1 MSCHDE
7 NEMFEPGMNIYHGS
21 NCDCY
26 EHENCCGCCKTPA
39 YQTCDICEQQMKY
52 IIAQLITLYP
62 TSTFVFTMKDGTTI
76 TGTPRSITD
85 ACNRGLLAVTINGGT
100 TYVNICNIAY
110 VSIAGA
116 TYSSSILYMPSPYC
130 TSCRGCQESVRD
142 FFTVG
147 QVVSITIAGDTIS
160 TATVLAVSSGVVALS
175 TSASLIFASICEIDS
190 IVPTAEA

>member
-7 NEMFEPGMNIYHGS
+7 NDMYEPDMNIYHGS
-21 NCDCY
+21 KCDCY
-26 EHENCCGCCKTPA
+26 EHEDCCDCCTTPA
-39 YQTCDICEQQMKY
+39 YQACNICEQQMKY
-52 IIAQLITLYP
+52 IVAQLITLYP

-76 TGTPRSITD
+76 TGSPISITD
-85 ACNRGLLAVTINGGT
+85 PCNRGLLAVVT
-100 TYVNICNIAY
+100 TEVIVYVNICNIAY

-116 TYSSSILYMPSPYC
+116 TYSSSILYMASPYC

-147 QVVSITIAGDTIS
+147 QTVTITIAGDTIS
-160 TATVLAVSSGVVALS
+160 SATVLAVASGVVVLS